1 MTSQNF
7 LFTPKKDTRKP
18 KERKKE
24 SIMSSRGEI
33 DETVPRTF
41 VASSDVPS
49 VVSSALGGLASFSP
63 HLAQNRLEKN
73 VVVSTPK
80 GPRVRR
86 RVRRQRVAVVSG
98 GGSGHEPA
106 MSGFT
111 GPGFLS
117 AAACGD
123 VFASPS
129 VDQISTTIDAVLE
142 EEDIDSIVLV
152 VMNYTGGTRRRRRE
166 EHFFYSQR
174 IHTSRMTRPTRVLS
188 SRLSLVLSRSDSP
201 IDDDDH
207 RFLYFR
213 TRRCRAQM
221 W

>member
-1 MTSQNF
+1 
-7 LFTPKKDTRKP
+7 
-18 KERKKE
+18 
-24 SIMSSRGEI
+24 MSSSSSRGGEI
-33 DETVPRTF
+33 DETVLPRTTF

-49 VVSSALGGLASFSP
+49 VVSSALAGLASFSP
-63 HLAQNRLEKN
+63 HHLNRLEKN

-80 GPRVRR
+80 KGRQSLRR
-86 RVRRQRVAVVSG
+86 RKQQQQRVAVVSG

-129 VDQISTTIDAVLE
+129 VDQISTAIDAVLE

-152 VMNYTGGTRRRRRE
+152 VMNYTGGTQRRRRRRE

-207 RFLYFR
+207 RFLYLR

>member
-1 MTSQNF
+1 
-7 LFTPKKDTRKP
+7 
-18 KERKKE
+18 
-24 SIMSSRGEI
+24 MSSSSSRGGEI
-33 DETVPRTF
+33 DETVLPRTTF
-41 VASSDVPS
+41 VASFDVPS
-49 VVSSALGGLASFSP
+49 VVSSALAGLASFGP
-63 HLAQNRLEKN
+63 HQLHRLEKN

-80 GPRVRR
+80 GSRVR
-86 RVRRQRVAVVSG
+86 RRQRVAVVSG

-129 VDQISTTIDAVLE
+129 VDQISTAIDAVLE

-152 VMNYTGGTRRRRRE
+152 VMNYTGGTRRE

>member
-1 MTSQNF
+1 
-7 LFTPKKDTRKP
+7 
-18 KERKKE
+18 
-24 SIMSSRGEI
+24 MSSSSSRGGEI
-33 DETVPRTF
+33 DETVLPRTTF

-49 VVSSALGGLASFSP
+49 VVSSALAGLASFSP
-63 HLAQNRLEKN
+63 HHLNRLEKN

-80 GPRVRR
+80 GPRVR
-86 RVRRQRVAVVSG
+86 RRQRVAVVSG

-129 VDQISTTIDAVLE
+129 VDQISTAIDAVLE

-152 VMNYTGGTRRRRRE
+152 VMNYTGGTRRRRRRRE

-201 IDDDDH
+201 IDDDH

-213 TRRCRAQM
+213 TRRCHAQM

>member
-1 MTSQNF
+1 
-7 LFTPKKDTRKP
+7 
-18 KERKKE
+18 
-24 SIMSSRGEI
+24 MSSSSSRGGEI
-33 DETVPRTF
+33 DETVLPRTTF

-49 VVSSALGGLASFSP
+49 VVSSALAGLASFSP
-63 HLAQNRLEKN
+63 HHLNRLEKN

-80 GPRVRR
+80 KGRR
-86 RVRRQRVAVVSG
+86 LRRKQQRVAVVSG

-129 VDQISTTIDAVLE
+129 VDQISTAIDAVLE

-152 VMNYTGGTRRRRRE
+152 VMNYTGGTRRRRRRRE

-201 IDDDDH
+201 IDDDH

-213 TRRCRAQM
+213 TRRCHAQM

>member
-63 HLAQNRLEKN
+63 HLAHRLEKN

-80 GPRVRR
+80 GRR
-86 RVRRQRVAVVSG
+86 HKQRVAVVSG

-129 VDQISTTIDAVLE
+129 VDQISTAIDAVLE

-166 EHFFYSQR
+166 EHFFIR
-174 IHTSRMTRPTRVLS
+174 NAFT
-188 SRLSLVLSRSDSP
+188 
-201 IDDDDH
+201 H
-207 RFLYFR
+207 RG
-213 TRRCRAQM
+213 
-221 W
+221 

>member
-1 MTSQNF
+1 
-7 LFTPKKDTRKP
+7 
-18 KERKKE
+18 
-24 SIMSSRGEI
+24 MSSSSSRGGEI
-33 DETVPRTF
+33 DETVLPRTTF
-41 VASSDVPS
+41 VASFDVPS
-49 VVSSALGGLASFSP
+49 VVSSALAGLASFSP
-63 HLAQNRLEKN
+63 HHLNRLEKN

-80 GPRVRR
+80 GPRVR
-86 RVRRQRVAVVSG
+86 RRQRVAVVSG

-129 VDQISTTIDAVLE
+129 VDQISTAIDAVLE

-152 VMNYTGGTRRRRRE
+152 VMNYTGGTRRRRRRRRE
-166 EHFFYSQR
+166 ENFFYSQR

>member
-1 MTSQNF
+1 
-7 LFTPKKDTRKP
+7 
-18 KERKKE
+18 
-24 SIMSSRGEI
+24 MSSSSSRGGEI
-33 DETVPRTF
+33 DETVLPRTTF
-41 VASSDVPS
+41 VASFDVPS
-49 VVSSALGGLASFSP
+49 VVSSALAGLASFSP
-63 HLAQNRLEKN
+63 HHLNRLEKN

-80 GPRVRR
+80 GPRVR
-86 RVRRQRVAVVSG
+86 RRQRVAVVSG

-129 VDQISTTIDAVLE
+129 VDQISTAIDAVLE

-152 VMNYTGGTRRRRRE
+152 VMNYTGGTRRE

>member
-1 MTSQNF
+1 
-7 LFTPKKDTRKP
+7 
-18 KERKKE
+18 
-24 SIMSSRGEI
+24 MSSSSSRGGEI
-33 DETVPRTF
+33 DETVLPRTTF

-49 VVSSALGGLASFSP
+49 VVSSALAGLASFSP
-63 HLAQNRLEKN
+63 HHLNRLEKN

-80 GPRVRR
+80 GPRVR
-86 RVRRQRVAVVSG
+86 RRQRVAVVSG

-129 VDQISTTIDAVLE
+129 VDQISTAIDAVLE

-152 VMNYTGGTRRRRRE
+152 VMNYTGGTRRE